1 MLSKFSGNVRLMPC
15 PKLCSYGFKFYSNF
29 IIQSRIQALML
40 RCDQLHSCD
49 LSENGFEVTDGF

>member
-1 MLSKFSGNVRLMPC
+1 MPW

-40 RCDQLHSCD
+40 RCDQLHSRD
-49 LSENGFEVTDGF
+49 LNENGFEVTDSF